1 MRNRFVIL
9 GFVLSFL
16 GSMPSAHAG
25 GSLLSLIQEN
35 GTALFSVLP
44 SVITTQGT
52 AVQDVAWP
60 GYRLMDANGVLKVL
74 SDVTGPDTPGAT
86 YSVSSQMLW
95 GANPQLRL
103 QTRYADFG
111 GNCDLN
117 NPSSYVDWIEA
128 SAPQSNYGN
137 GLSSTVYQSGTF
149 NTCDGN
155 AQYSQGPFSPTPYMT
170 RAAWTYR
177 ACRLISTTATS
188 AQIAYLAA
196 RIRNPDPV
204 ASGGTVF
211 DTPVKTSSS
220 SGSAPAFNWCTS
232 VSAPSGNDYNSLF
245 RAFYPG
251 RTIPQ
256 AVLIHAQTAPVAL
269 RTASVKTSAVVRPIG
284 GGPIPTVTPILLPEP
299 VPVYS
304 APEYKEKL
312 MDVVAASDIFINTLS
327 ASDQQSL
334 ESPCVSGGAQPTV
347 AQIKAVN
354 AWRALFLTVC
364 MDPGWN
370 LL

>member
-1 MRNRFVIL
+1 MRNQYQFVIL

-16 GSMPSAHAG
+16 GLSSPAQAG
-25 GSLLSLIQEN
+25 GSLLSLLQEN
-35 GTALFSVLP
+35 GAALFAALP
-44 SVITTQGT
+44 GVITAQGT

-60 GYRLMDANGVLKVL
+60 GYRLMDANGVLKVF

-95 GANPQLRL
+95 GVGPKLRL

-117 NPSSYVDWIEA
+117 NPSSYIDWIEA
-128 SAPQSNYGN
+128 SAPQANYGN
-137 GLSSTVYQSGTF
+137 GLASTVYQSGTF

-155 AQYSQGPFSPTPYMT
+155 AQYSQGAFSPTPYMT

-196 RIRNPDPV
+196 RVRNADPV
-204 ASGGTVF
+204 ATSGTGV
-211 DTPVKTSSS
+211 DVLIKTPSFGET
-220 SGSAPAFNWCTS
+220 APAFNWCNS
-232 VSAPSGNDYNSLF
+232 LSAPSGNDYNSMF

-256 AVLIHAQTAPVAL
+256 SVLIHSQNSPEALKVASAMRPV
-269 RTASVKTSAVVRPIG
+269 G
-284 GGPIPTVTPILLPEP
+284 GWPNTTPKPLPNP

-312 MDVVAASDIFINTLS
+312 VDVVAASNAFIDTLS

-334 ESPCVSGGAQPTV
+334 ESACVSGGAQPTV
-347 AQIKAVN
+347 EQIKAVN